1 MTNKHKKNHCQNCKK
16 IFFNC
21 LVSIDPNATEQF
33 KTPLPKTLD
42 KLSPHLV
49 KIHDTLIALSKKD
62 NRGPNDN
69 SLSKVFRPYDYFL
82 PKYNCFVEFDEQ
94 QHFTLPRLISLGL
107 YPNDIPLGFNKTKWE
122 NLCKDLDKTDRDP
135 PHRDEQRAWLDTI
148 RDLGHVYHSQYFN
161 GLLEISPTIRIYEGE
176 LAFCE
181 SFNKTKELINE
192 KIQQSRFSSGEI
204 KRNRAA
210 YREPDYKVGMVS
222 FPIYGNNPI
231 KTKKYFKG
239 KKIDIVIDLI
249 NENSDLDL
257 LIFPGHTIFDLDELQ
272 TLKAAIK
279 NKRTLIFFEVW
290 DIGQGKTNHKAFVIK
305 NGKVIDR
312 EMFQYFI
319 DSKEL
324 NKKNKDD
331 INKFLHHLKGN
342 RGFFDEKF
350 SMTLRL
356 LICGEQNILK
366 NEQKNKNKPFFRFDP
381 VKWENNKDYVVN
393 LNLHS
398 LFKKIH
404 DETNIYINPTHTI
417 MGNQGKLEQRRRF
430 FSGNRRVYCT
440 TANYDMKEKEIM
452 PRNALE
458 RKSIQYCVQNGK
470 AVTGEVRKI
479 REGLYILKT
488 FNLKL

>member
-1 MTNKHKKNHCQNCKK
+1 MTNKHRKNHCQNCKK
-16 IFFNC
+16 IFFNG
-21 LVSIDPNATEQF
+21 LVSIDPNAIEQY
-33 KTPLPKTLD
+33 KNPLPKTLD

-231 KTKKYFKG
+231 KTK
-239 KKIDIVIDLI
+239 V
-249 NENSDLDL
+249 
-257 LIFPGHTIFDLDELQ
+257 
-272 TLKAAIK
+272 
-279 NKRTLIFFEVW
+279 
-290 DIGQGKTNHKAFVIK
+290 HKHV
-305 NGKVIDR
+305 
-312 EMFQYFI
+312 
-319 DSKEL
+319 
-324 NKKNKDD
+324 
-331 INKFLHHLKGN
+331 
-342 RGFFDEKF
+342 
-350 SMTLRL
+350 
-356 LICGEQNILK
+356 
-366 NEQKNKNKPFFRFDP
+366 
-381 VKWENNKDYVVN
+381 
-393 LNLHS
+393 
-398 LFKKIH
+398 
-404 DETNIYINPTHTI
+404 
-417 MGNQGKLEQRRRF
+417 
-430 FSGNRRVYCT
+430 
-440 TANYDMKEKEIM
+440 
-452 PRNALE
+452 
-458 RKSIQYCVQNGK
+458 
-470 AVTGEVRKI
+470 
-479 REGLYILKT
+479 
-488 FNLKL
+488 